1 VQEVE
6 YRPYYKYYAK
16 VTKAYKPRTNEDVR
30 LFAPS
35 SPLIS
40 SCLPACRLTGVT
52 TQLELVEGE
61 MIVITGT
68 AKGTLFMGESRVRG
82 LT

>member
-30 LFAPS
+30 LFTP
-35 SPLIS
+35 SPLM
-40 SCLPACRLTGVT
+40 SCLPSHRAQ
-52 TQLELVEGE
+52 QLELVEGD

-68 AKGTLFMGESRVRG
+68 AKGTLFMGESRVRA